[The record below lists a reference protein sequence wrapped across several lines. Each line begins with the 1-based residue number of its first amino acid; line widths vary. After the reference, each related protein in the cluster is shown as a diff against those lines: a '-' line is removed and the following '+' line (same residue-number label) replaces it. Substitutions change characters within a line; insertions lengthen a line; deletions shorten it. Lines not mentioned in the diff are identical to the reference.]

1 MWSLVFRWRWINIH
15 TYFEVI
21 LFRCIL
27 IQVQSYAILYR
38 NVKYTL
44 ILYFHC
50 PNIYLNNLIRLI
62 YIKGTVGITLRI
74 EKGIFKDNRILKKRV
89 HVFCLF
95 YQTVTRSPANKTQN
109 HYEILPLNLNY
120 FQQSVTH

>member
-1 MWSLVFRWRWINIH
+1 MNIH
-15 TYFEVI
+15 SYFEVI
-21 LFRCIL
+21 LFRCCIL

-50 PNIYLNNLIRLI
+50 PNIYLNTLIQLI

-74 EKGIFKDNRILKKRV
+74 EKGVFKDNRKKKEKSSCVSIILSNG
-89 HVFCLF
+89 
-95 YQTVTRSPANKTQN
+95 YEVTQLTKHKITMK
-109 HYEILPLNLNY
+109 YYL
-120 FQQSVTH
+120 